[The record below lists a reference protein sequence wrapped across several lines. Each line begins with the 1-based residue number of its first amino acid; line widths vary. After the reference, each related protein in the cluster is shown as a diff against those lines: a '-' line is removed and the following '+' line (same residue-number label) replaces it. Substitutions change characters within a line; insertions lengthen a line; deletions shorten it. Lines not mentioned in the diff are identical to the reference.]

1 MADLV
6 PLDGIV
12 IINNAEV
19 SIILR
24 MRLRGDAAI
33 HLLFIERP

>member
-6 PLDGIV
+6 PLAGIV
-12 IINNAEV
+12 ILNNARA
-19 SIILR
+19 SITLR
-24 MRLRGDAAI
+24 IRLRGDAAI